1 MVRVSV
7 IIPVYNGQETIAEA
21 LNSVMLQT
29 VSDFEVIVIN
39 DGSVDRTAQI
49 VQEFVERDPIRFRLR
64 TTENQGPSTARNLGV
79 AQAKGE
85 FIAFLDADDLWHPRK
100 LENQLR
106 CLENHIDAVAV
117 ISNYQ
122 TRSGL
127 ESPAERKQKFD
138 WNMKSLVDW
147 ALLLGMSPCFFSTVM
162 IRANVIESCGNFRAD
177 MKNVEDVEF
186 AFRLF
191 EAGLVVNTGE
201 FDVTYRN
208 HSKQNHRNTETMIQ
222 GYQIFLGTVQP
233 NRVSFRRNLKATIF
247 LFEMQSAVRER
258 KPLAS
263 IWAGIKSVSASPFQW
278 SRILGAQRKRKSD
291 LR

>member
-1 MVRVSV
+1 MVGVS
-7 IIPVYNGQETIAEA
+7 IIVPVFNGQKTIAEA

-39 DGSVDRTAQI
+39 DGSVDKTAEI
-49 VQEFVERDPIRFRLR
+49 VQEFVQRDPIRFRLH
-64 TTENQGPSTARNLGV
+64 TTDNQGPSSARNLGL

-100 LENQLR
+100 LENQLHS
-106 CLENHIDAVAV
+106 LENHIDAVAV

-122 TRSGL
+122 IRSGL
-127 ESPAERKQKFD
+127 DSPAERKQKFD
-138 WNMKSLVDW
+138 WNMKSLEDW
-147 ALLLGMSPCFFSTVM
+147 SLLLGMSPCFFSTVM
-162 IRANVIESCGNFRAD
+162 IRANVFESCGNFNAD

-186 AFRLF
+186 AFRLI
-191 EAGLVVNTGE
+191 EVGLVVNTGQ

-208 HSKQNHRNTETMIQ
+208 HAKQNHRNTETMIQ

-233 NRVSFRRNLKATIF
+233 NQVSFRRNLKATIS
-247 LFEMQSAVRER
+247 LFEMQNAVRER
-258 KPLAS
+258 KLLAS
-263 IWAGIKSVSASPFQW
+263 ISAGIKSVSASPFQW
-278 SRILGAQRKRKSD
+278 FRILGAQRKRKFS